1 MLETVSPDLRKNL
14 DKQQADRGL
23 DIRKDIAAPLGGEF
37 AFAIDG
43 PILPT
48 PSWKMVFEVNDS
60 AHLQQ
65 TLERIV
71 SEINKEAAKF
81 GKTGLVWDRVDVS
94 GRTYYTLKSADFGVE
109 VNYTYV
115 NGYVV
120 MGPSR
125 AMVSAVSEA
134 AGGRLLA
141 AALRSIYRWFAG

>member
-1 MLETVSPDLRKNL
+1 MTSR
-14 DKQQADRGL
+14 QAERGL
-23 DIRKDIAAPLGGEF
+23 DIRRDIAAPLGGEF

-48 PSWKMVFEVNDS
+48 PAWKMVFEVNDS

-71 SEINKEAAKF
+71 GEINKEAAKF
-81 GKTGLVWDRVDVS
+81 GKAGLVWDRAELD
-94 GRTYYTLKSADFGVE
+94 GRSYYTLKSADFGVE

-115 NGYVV
+115 NGYMV

-125 AMVSAVSEA
+125 AMVAAFSADA
-134 AGGRLLA
+134 RARLHT
-141 AALRSIYRWFAG
+141 AALVPFHCRVAG